1 MLRKIQPKLWLP
13 ETLQKVGKFFGGKL
27 TPALDF
33 DVRFENRRF
42 ASNFNVGPVSF
53 DMHAGLEYNFKNLF
67 AIRGG
72 YNDVK
77 QFTLGAGV
85 KLPKLNIDCSFARFN
100 YSKNERLDDTHR
112 ISIMLTLEEARFLRL
127 GL

>member
-1 MLRKIQPKLWLP
+1 MV
-13 ETLQKVGKFFGGKL
+13 EFFGGKL

-33 DVRFENRRF
+33 DIRFENRRF
-42 ASNFNVGPVSF
+42 ASNFNLGPVSF
-53 DMHAGLEYNFKNLF
+53 DMHAGFEYTFKNLF
-67 AIRGG
+67 AVRAG

-77 QFTLGAGV
+77 QFTLGAGI
-85 KLPKLNIDCSFARFN
+85 KLPKLNIDYSYAKFN

-112 ISIMLTLEEARFLRL
+112 ISLILTLEEARFLRL